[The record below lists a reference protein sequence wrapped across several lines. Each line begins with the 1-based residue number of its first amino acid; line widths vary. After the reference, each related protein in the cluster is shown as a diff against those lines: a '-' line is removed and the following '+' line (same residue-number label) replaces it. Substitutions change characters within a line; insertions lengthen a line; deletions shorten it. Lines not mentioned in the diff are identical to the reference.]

1 MINFDNVTKE
11 ETKEH
16 NPNWPQISDQPC
28 RSLIIGGSGFIQI
41 SSLFSLISHQPYI
54 DTIYLYAKDT
64 YEAKYRILINKRE
77 TTGSK
82 HLNDCKTFI
91 EYSNDMD
98 DIYKI
103 IEKCNAN
110 KKRKILIEFDDMIA
124 HMLKNKRL
132 NQIVTELFIRG

>member
-1 MINFDNVTKE
+1 M
-11 ETKEH
+11 
-16 NPNWPQISDQPC
+16 
-28 RSLIIGGSGFIQI
+28 
-41 SSLFSLISHQPYI
+41 
-54 DTIYLYAKDT
+54 
-64 YEAKYRILINKRE
+64 INKRE

-132 NQIVTELFIRG
+132 NQIVTELFIRGRKIIISLFLLQKIILLY